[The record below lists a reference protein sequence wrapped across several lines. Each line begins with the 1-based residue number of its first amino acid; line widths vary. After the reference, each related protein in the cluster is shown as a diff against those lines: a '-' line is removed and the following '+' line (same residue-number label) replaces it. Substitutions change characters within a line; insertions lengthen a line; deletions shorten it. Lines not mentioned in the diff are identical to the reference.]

1 MQANLDFHSLGLKKK
16 EVEENRSRYGRN
28 ELTPPRKDSIWKL
41 YFEKFKDPIIEIL
54 LVAAVFSLII
64 SFIEH
69 DFAES
74 IGIFCAI
81 FCATGIGF
89 YFEYDA
95 GKKFE
100 MLNAIGTETNVRV
113 VRDGKVCEVPK
124 SEIVTGDVVLLETG
138 EEIPADGELLEAVS
152 LSVNESSLTGE
163 LQVAKT
169 TDPAHFDSEATY
181 PSNEVLR
188 GTTVLDGH
196 GVMRVTAVGD
206 ATEIGKVAHKATEKS
221 EEKTPLNLQLTRL
234 AKVISKWGTSISI
247 LAFVLFSAEFL
258 YSYFTGLHGGT
269 ANWLYVIQNIL
280 KFFMMAVTLIVMA
293 VPEGLPMA
301 ITLSLA
307 LNMRRMLAT
316 NNLVRKMHACET
328 MGAINVIC
336 TDKTG
341 TLTQNKMQV
350 ADTRFDTE
358 RVPSED
364 LVFEAIAANTTA
376 YLDEAN
382 NFHGVGNPTE
392 CALLLWM
399 HDQDINYLDYR
410 EKASVIDQL
419 TFSTER
425 KYMATFVKS
434 AVTGKNMLYVKGAP
448 EIIMGLCKDSRPE
461 SFWEKERA
469 QLLSYQRRAMR
480 TLAFACKEVP
490 EDKVHSKCADIIA
503 DGGLAY
509 MGIVAISDPIRPEV
523 PGAVK
528 KCRDAGI
535 DIKIVTGDTTAT
547 AKEIARQIGLWQPGD
562 NEQEA
567 IITGTEFAA
576 LSDEELAARI
586 DKLKVIAR
594 ARPLDKQRLVQTLQ
608 KKGYVVAVT
617 GDGTNDAPALNHAQV
632 GLSMGSGTS
641 VAKQASD
648 ITLLDDSFRSIATAV
663 MWGRSLYHNLQ
674 RFIMF
679 QLTINIVALSIVLIG
694 SFLNIG
700 LPLTVTQ
707 ILWVNIIMD
716 TLAAMAL
723 ASIPPTQDV
732 MEEKPRKQSDFIIT
746 RGMARFIFGV
756 GAILFVVLFAMLV
769 YFKQSTGGDVSVHDL
784 TIFFTT
790 FVMLQF
796 WNLFNVKGYGS
807 RHAFVAKLS
816 HSYGLLIAGGL
827 ILFGQFIIV
836 QFGGKVFRTE
846 PLDGLEWLTIILLT
860 SLVLWGGELLR
871 FMERV
876 KTKKING

>member
-1 MQANLDFHSLGLKKK
+1 MQAKLNFHSLGLKDKD
-16 EVEENRSRYGRN
+16 VADSRAKYGRN
-28 ELTPPRKDSIWKL
+28 ELTPPKKDSIWKL
-41 YFEKFKDPIIEIL
+41 YFENFKDPIIQIL

-95 GKKFE
+95 SKKFAR
-100 MLNAIGTETNVRV
+100 LNAIGAETNVRV
-113 VRDGKVCEVPK
+113 VRNGKVCEVSK
-124 SEIVTGDVVLLETG
+124 SEIVVGDIVLLETG

-169 TDPAHFDSEATY
+169 TDPSHFDKEATY
-181 PSNEVLR
+181 PSNEVMR

-196 GVMRVTAVGD
+196 GVMRVKAVGD
-206 ATEIGKVAHKATEKS
+206 ATEIGKVANKATEKS
-221 EEKTPLNLQLTRL
+221 EEKTPLNIQLTRL
-234 AKVISKWGTSISI
+234 AKVISKWGTGISI
-247 LAFVLFSAEFL
+247 LAFVLFSGEFL
-258 YSYFTGLHGGT
+258 YSYFTDLGGQPVDWLH
-269 ANWLYVIQNIL
+269 VIQNIL

-307 LNMRRMLAT
+307 LNMRRMLST

-350 ADTRFDTE
+350 ADTHFDTDT
-358 RVPSED
+358 VPSEE
-364 LVFEAIAANTTA
+364 LLFEALSANTTA

-382 NFHGVGNPTE
+382 DFHGVGNPTE

-399 HDQDINYLDYR
+399 HNQNVDYLKYR
-410 EKASVIDQL
+410 ENAPVINQL

-425 KYMATFVKS
+425 KYMATLVDS
-434 AVTGKNMLYVKGAP
+434 GVTGKKLLFVKGAP
-448 EIIMGLCKDSRPE
+448 EIIMRLCANSQGED
-461 SFWEKERA
+461 FWKKERE
-469 QLLSYQRRAMR
+469 QLLSYQQRAMR
-480 TLAFACKEVP
+480 TLAFAYKEVSEEKAGLKC
-490 EDKVHSKCADIIA
+490 EDLIKE
-503 DGGLAY
+503 GGLVY

-523 PGAVK
+523 PGAVR
-528 KCRDAGI
+528 KCQDAGI
-535 DIKIVTGDTTAT
+535 AIKIVTGDTTAT
-547 AKEIARQIGLWQPGD
+547 AKEIACQIGLWKPED
-562 NEQEA
+562 KEDESL
-567 IITGTEFAA
+567 ITGTEFAA
-576 LSDEELAARI
+576 LSDDELYKRI

-679 QLTINIVALSIVLIG
+679 QLTINVVALAIVLIG
-694 SFLNIG
+694 SLLNIG

-723 ASIPPTQDV
+723 ASIPPTEDV
-732 MEEKPRKQSDFIIT
+732 MTEKPRKQSDFIIT

-756 GAILFVVLFAMLV
+756 GALLFVVLFAMLI
-769 YFKQSTGGDVSVHDL
+769 YFKQTSVGEVSTHDL

-790 FVMLQF
+790 FVLLQF
-796 WNLFNVKGYGS
+796 WNLFNVKGFGS
-807 RHAFVAKLS
+807 KHAFVAKLS
-816 HSYGLLIAGGL
+816 HSYGLLLAGVL
-827 ILFGQFIIV
+827 ILIGQFVIV
-836 QFGGKVFRTE
+836 QFGGRVFRTE
-846 PLDGLEWLTIILLT
+846 PLSGMEWLLIFVLT
-860 SLVLWGGELLR
+860 SFVLWGGELLR
-871 FMERV
+871 FFERL
-876 KTKKING
+876 KAKKA

>member
-1 MQANLDFHSLGLKKK
+1 MQANLNFHSLGLKDK
-16 EVEENRSRYGRN
+16 EVAESRSRYGKN
-28 ELTPPRKDSIWKL
+28 ELTPPKKDSVWKL

-54 LVAAVFSLII
+54 LVAAVFSLVI
-64 SFIEH
+64 SFIEN

-100 MLNAIGTETNVRV
+100 MLNAIGAETNVRV
-113 VRDGKVCEVPK
+113 IRNGKVCEVPK
-124 SEIVTGDVVLLETG
+124 SEIVVGDIVLLETG
-138 EEIPADGELLEAVS
+138 EEIPADGELMEAIS
-152 LSVNESSLTGE
+152 LSINESSLTGE
-163 LQVAKT
+163 LQVTKT
-169 TDPAHFDSEATY
+169 TDPVHFEKEATY
-181 PSNEVLR
+181 PSNEVMR

-196 GVMRVTAVGD
+196 GVMRVKAVGD
-206 ATEIGKVAHKATEKS
+206 ATEIGKVAYKATEKS
-221 EEKTPLNLQLTRL
+221 EEKTPLNIQLTRL
-234 AKVISKWGTSISI
+234 AKVISKWGTGISI
-247 LAFVLFSAEFL
+247 LAFVLFSGEFL
-258 YSYFTGLHGGT
+258 YSYLTNLNGQPVD
-269 ANWLYVIQNIL
+269 WLLVIQNIL
-280 KFFMMAVTLIVMA
+280 KYFMMAVTLIVMA

-350 ADTRFDTE
+350 ADTHFDPK
-358 RVPSED
+358 RISSEE
-364 LVFEAIAANTTA
+364 LLFEAFSANTTA

-382 NFHGVGNPTE
+382 DFHGVGNPTE

-399 HDQDINYLDYR
+399 HNQNIDYLKYR
-410 EKASVIDQL
+410 ENAPVIDQL

-434 AVTGKNMLYVKGAP
+434 GVTGKKIIFIKGAP
-448 EIIMGLCKDSRPE
+448 EIIMQLCGQSQSED
-461 SFWEKERA
+461 FWKEERE
-469 QLLSYQRRAMR
+469 QLLSYQQRAMR
-480 TLAFACKEVP
+480 TLAFAYKEVP
-490 EDKVHSKCADIIA
+490 EEQASLKCADIIKE
-503 DGGLAY
+503 GGLVY

-528 KCRDAGI
+528 ECQNAGI
-535 DIKIVTGDTTAT
+535 NIKIVTGDTTAT
-547 AKEIARQIGLWQPGD
+547 AKEIAHQIGLWKPED
-562 NEQEA
+562 KEDES

-576 LSDEELAARI
+576 LSDDELYKRI

-679 QLTINIVALSIVLIG
+679 QLTINVVALAIVLIG

-723 ASIPPTQDV
+723 ASIPPTEDV

-746 RGMARFIFGV
+746 KGMARFIFGV
-756 GAILFVVLFAMLV
+756 GAILFIVLFAMLV
-769 YFKQSTGGDVSVHDL
+769 YFKQTTMDDVSTHDL

-807 RHAFVAKLS
+807 KHAFIAKLS
-816 HSYGLLIAGGL
+816 HSYGLLLAGVL
-827 ILFGQFIIV
+827 ILIGQFIIV
-836 QFGGKVFRTE
+836 QFGGKVFRTV
-846 PLDGLEWLTIILLT
+846 PLSGTEWAAIFVLT

-871 FMERV
+871 FIERA
-876 KTKKING
+876 KTKKA

>member
-1 MQANLDFHSLGLKKK
+1 MQANLNFHSLGLTDK
-16 EVEENRSRYGRN
+16 EVEESRSKYGKN
-28 ELTPPRKDSIWKL
+28 ELTPPKKDSVWKL
-41 YFEKFKDPIIEIL
+41 YLEKFKDPIIEIL

-64 SFIEH
+64 SFIEK

-100 MLNAIGTETNVRV
+100 MLNAIGAETNLRV
-113 VRDGKVCEVPK
+113 IRNGKVCEVPK
-124 SEIVTGDVVLLETG
+124 SDIVVGDIVLLETG

-152 LSVNESSLTGE
+152 LSINESSLTGE

-169 TDPAHFDSEATY
+169 TDPDHFDKEATY

-206 ATEIGKVAHKATEKS
+206 ATEIGKVAYKATEKS
-221 EEKTPLNLQLTRL
+221 EEKTPLNIQLTRL
-234 AKVISKWGTSISI
+234 AKVISKWGTSISV
-247 LAFVLFSAEFL
+247 LAFILFSAEFL
-258 YSYFTGLHGGT
+258 YSYLTNLNGQPIDWLH
-269 ANWLYVIQNIL
+269 VIQNIL
-280 KFFMMAVTLIVMA
+280 KYFMMAVTLIVMA

-350 ADTRFDTE
+350 ADTHFDTDT
-358 RVPSED
+358 VPSEE
-364 LVFEAIAANTTA
+364 LLFEALSANTTA
-376 YLDEAN
+376 YLDESN
-382 NFHGVGNPTE
+382 EFHGVGNPTE

-399 HDQDINYLDYR
+399 HNQNVNYLTYR
-410 EKASVIDQL
+410 ENAPVIDQL

-434 AVTGKNMLYVKGAP
+434 KVTGKKLLFVKGAP
-448 EIIMGLCKDSRPE
+448 EIIMKLCADSQTPE
-461 SFWEKERA
+461 FWNKERA
-469 QLLSYQRRAMR
+469 QLLSYQQRAMR
-480 TLAFACKEVP
+480 TLAFAYKEVP
-490 EDKVHSKCADIIA
+490 EEKANLKCADIIKE
-503 DGGLAY
+503 GGLIY

-523 PGAVK
+523 PDAVK
-528 KCRDAGI
+528 KCQSAGI
-535 DIKIVTGDTTAT
+535 NIKIVTGDTTAT
-547 AKEIARQIGLWQPGD
+547 AKEIARQIGLWKPED
-562 NEQEA
+562 KEDES

-576 LSDEELAARI
+576 LSDEELYKRI

-679 QLTINIVALSIVLIG
+679 QLTINVVALTIVLIG
-694 SFLNIG
+694 SFLNVG

-723 ASIPPTQDV
+723 ASIPPTEDV
-732 MEEKPRKQSDFIIT
+732 MEEKPRKQTDFIIT
-746 RGMARFIFGV
+746 KGMTRTIFGV
-756 GAILFVVLFAMLV
+756 GAVLFVVLFVMLL
-769 YFKQSTGGDVSVHDL
+769 YFKNESGGNVTTHQL

-807 RHAFVAKLS
+807 KHAFVSKLS
-816 HSYGLLIAGGL
+816 HSYGLLIAGVL
-827 ILFGQFIIV
+827 ILIGQYIIV
-836 QFGGKVFRTE
+836 EFGGKVFRTE
-846 PLDGLEWLTIILLT
+846 PLSGIEWLLIIGLT
-860 SLVLWGGELLR
+860 SLILWGGELIR
-871 FMERV
+871 FFGRL
-876 KTKKING
+876 KTKKA

>member
-1 MQANLDFHSLGLKKK
+1 MQANLNFHSLGLRDA
-16 EVEENRSRYGRN
+16 EVADSRTKHGRN
-28 ELTPPRKDSIWKL
+28 ELTPPKKEPVWKL
-41 YFEKFKDPIIEIL
+41 YLENFKDPIIQIL

-64 SFIEH
+64 SFIEN

-95 GKKFE
+95 SKKFAL
-100 MLNAIGTETNVRV
+100 LNAIGAETNVRV
-113 VRDGKVCEVPK
+113 IRNGKVCEVPK
-124 SEIVTGDVVLLETG
+124 SDIVVGDIVLLETG
-138 EEIPADGELLEAVS
+138 EEIPADGELLDAVS

-181 PSNEVLR
+181 PSNEVMR

-196 GVMRVTAVGD
+196 GVMRVKAVGD
-206 ATEIGKVAHKATEKS
+206 ATEIGKVANKATEKS
-221 EEKTPLNLQLTRL
+221 EEKTPLNIQLTRL
-234 AKVISKWGTSISI
+234 AKVISKWGTGISI
-247 LAFVLFSAEFL
+247 LAFVLFTAEFL
-258 YSYFTGLHGGT
+258 YTYFTTLNG
-269 ANWLYVIQNIL
+269 AADWLFIVQNVL

-350 ADTRFDTE
+350 ADTHFDNDAI
-358 RVPSED
+358 PSEEI
-364 LVFEAIAANTTA
+364 LFEALSANTTA

-382 NFHGVGNPTE
+382 DFHGVGNPTE

-399 HDQDINYLDYR
+399 HNQDIDYLKYR
-410 EKASVIDQL
+410 ENAPVIDQL

-434 AVTGKNMLYVKGAP
+434 GVTGKKLLFVKGAP
-448 EIIMGLCKDSRPE
+448 EIIMQLCAGSR
-461 SFWEKERA
+461 SDAFWKKERE
-469 QLLSYQRRAMR
+469 QLLSYQQRAMR
-480 TLAFACKEVP
+480 TLAFAYKEVVD
-490 EDKVHSKCADIIA
+490 EQASLKCEQLIKE
-503 DGGLAY
+503 GGLEY

-528 KCRDAGI
+528 KCQSAGI
-535 DIKIVTGDTTAT
+535 NIKIVTGDTTAT
-547 AKEIARQIGLWQPGD
+547 AKEIARQIGLWKPED
-562 NEQEA
+562 KEDES

-576 LSDEELAARI
+576 LSDDELNKRI

-679 QLTINIVALSIVLIG
+679 QLTINVVALTIVLIG

-723 ASIPPTQDV
+723 ASIPPTEDV
-732 MEEKPRKQSDFIIT
+732 MQEKPRKQSDFIIT
-746 RGMARFIFGV
+746 KGMARFIFGV

-769 YFKQSTGGDVSVHDL
+769 YFKQTSVGEVSVHDL

-807 RHAFVAKLS
+807 KHAFVSKLS
-816 HSYGLLIAGGL
+816 HSYGLLLAGVL
-827 ILFGQFIIV
+827 ILAGQFIIV

-846 PLDGLEWLTIILLT
+846 PLSGMEWLLIFVLT

-871 FMERV
+871 FLERV
-876 KTKKING
+876 KTKKA

>member
-1 MQANLDFHSLGLKKK
+1 MQANLNFHSLGLKDK
-16 EVEENRSRYGRN
+16 EVVESRSKYGKN
-28 ELTPPRKDSIWKL
+28 ELTPPKKDPIWKL
-41 YFEKFKDPIIEIL
+41 YLQNFKDPIIEIL

-95 GKKFE
+95 NRKFE
-100 MLNAIGTETNVRV
+100 MLNAIGAETDVRV
-113 VRDGKVCEVPK
+113 IRNGKVCEVPK
-124 SEIVTGDVVLLETG
+124 SEIVVGDIVLLETG

-152 LSVNESSLTGE
+152 LSINESSLTGE
-163 LQVAKT
+163 LQVTKT
-169 TDPAHFDSEATY
+169 TDPTHFDQEATY
-181 PSNEVLR
+181 PSNEVMR

-196 GVMRVTAVGD
+196 GVMRVKAVGD
-206 ATEIGKVAHKATEKS
+206 ATEIGKVAYKATEKS
-221 EEKTPLNLQLTRL
+221 EEKTPLNIQLTRL
-234 AKVISKWGTSISI
+234 AKVISKWGTGISV
-247 LAFVLFSAEFL
+247 LAFILFSGEFL
-258 YSYFTGLHGGT
+258 YSYFINLNGQPID
-269 ANWLYVIQNIL
+269 WLLVIQNIL
-280 KFFMMAVTLIVMA
+280 KYFMMAVTLIVMA

-341 TLTQNKMQV
+341 TLTQNKMQI
-350 ADTRFDTE
+350 ADTHFDAGT
-358 RVPSED
+358 VPSEE
-364 LVFEAIAANTTA
+364 LLFEALSANTTA

-382 NFHGVGNPTE
+382 DFHGVGNPTE

-399 HDQDINYLDYR
+399 HNQNVDYLKYR

-434 AVTGKNMLYVKGAP
+434 GVTGKNLLFVKGAP
-448 EIIMGLCKDSRPE
+448 EIIMQLCANSQGED
-461 SFWEKERA
+461 FWKKERE
-469 QLLSYQRRAMR
+469 QLLAYQQRAMR
-480 TLAFACKEVP
+480 TLAFAYKEVP
-490 EDKVHSKCADIIA
+490 EGQASLKCADIIKE
-503 DGGLAY
+503 GGLIY

-523 PGAVK
+523 PGAVR
-528 KCRDAGI
+528 KCQDAGI
-535 DIKIVTGDTTAT
+535 NIKIVTGDTTAT
-547 AKEIARQIGLWQPGD
+547 AREIARQIGLWKPED
-562 NEQEA
+562 KEDES
-567 IITGTEFAA
+567 IITGVEFAA
-576 LSDEELAARI
+576 LSDDELYKRI

-679 QLTINIVALSIVLIG
+679 QLTINVVALSIVLIG
-694 SFLNIG
+694 SFLNVG

-723 ASIPPTQDV
+723 ASIPPTEDV

-746 RGMARFIFGV
+746 KGMTRFIFGV
-756 GAILFVVLFAMLV
+756 GAILFVILFAMLI
-769 YFKQSTGGDVSVHDL
+769 YFKQTSGGEVSTHDL

-807 RHAFVAKLS
+807 KHAFVSKLS
-816 HSYGLLIAGGL
+816 HSYGLLLAGVL
-827 ILFGQFIIV
+827 ILIGQFVIV
-836 QFGGKVFRTE
+836 EFGGKVFRTE
-846 PLDGLEWLTIILLT
+846 PLSGMEWLLIFVLT
-860 SLVLWGGELLR
+860 SLILWGGELLR
-871 FMERV
+871 FFERLKV
-876 KTKKING
+876 RKA